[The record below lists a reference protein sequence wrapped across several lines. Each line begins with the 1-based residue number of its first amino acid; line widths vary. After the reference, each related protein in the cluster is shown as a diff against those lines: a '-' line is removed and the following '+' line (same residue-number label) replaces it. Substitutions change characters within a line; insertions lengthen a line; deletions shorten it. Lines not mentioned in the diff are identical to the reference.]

1 MSTELATERL
11 RLRLWQPADA
21 EKLRDLWAER
31 DPRSLHVIDSVGRPT
46 VDDLRTSLAR
56 QLAET
61 ALTGLAL
68 LAIEDRDHGQFIGY
82 CGLIVGRA
90 TWEEP
95 EIAFELFRSHHGR
108 GYATEAGK
116 AVVTAAIRSGRERL
130 WSTVRVWNRPSL
142 RVLEKLQFVGARKI
156 SPDTERGDL
165 LWWTR
170 QLRSS
175 DSDPLHR

>member
-31 DPRSLHVIDSVGRPT
+31 DPRSLRVIDSVGRPT
-46 VDDLRTSLAR
+46 VDDLRTSLPR

-68 LAIEDRDHGQFIGY
+68 LAIEDREHGQFIGY
-82 CGLIVGRA
+82 CGLIVGQA

-95 EIAFELFRSHHGR
+95 EIAFELFRR
-108 GYATEAGK
+108 GSEGS
-116 AVVTAAIRSGRERL
+116 RSMRRL
-130 WSTVRVWNRPSL
+130 EVSL
-142 RVLEKLQFVGARKI
+142 KGCRHLA
-156 SPDTERGDL
+156 P
-165 LWWTR
+165 
-170 QLRSS
+170 
-175 DSDPLHR
+175 H

>member
-1 MSTELATERL
+1 MSTQLATERL
-11 RLRLWQPADA
+11 RLRLWQLADA

-31 DPRSLHVIDSVGRPT
+31 DPRSLRVIDSVGRPT

-68 LAIEDRDHGQFIGY
+68 LAIEDREHGQFIGY
-82 CGLIVGRA
+82 CGLIVGQA

-108 GYATEAGK
+108 GYATEAAK

-142 RVLEKLQFVGARKI
+142 RVLEKLQFVRARKI

-165 LWWTR
+165 LWLTR
-170 QLRSS
+170 
-175 DSDPLHR
+175 

>member
-1 MSTELATERL
+1 LY
-11 RLRLWQPADA
+11 
-21 EKLRDLWAER
+21 
-31 DPRSLHVIDSVGRPT
+31 VIDYVGRPT
-46 VDDLRTSLAR
+46 VDNLRTSLAR

-95 EIAFELFRSHHGR
+95 EIAFELFPSHHGH

-116 AVVTAAIRSGRERL
+116 AVVTAAIKSGRERR

-142 RVLEKLQFVGARKI
+142 RVLEKLQFVRARKI
-156 SPDTERGDL
+156 SPDSERGDL
-165 LWWTR
+165 LWLTR
-170 QLRSS
+170 QLRSA
-175 DSDPLHR
+175 DSEAPPASLSVHSGMPHSLRKPDEGSAATGTVPC

>member
-11 RLRLWQPADA
+11 RLRIWQPADA

-46 VDDLRTSLAR
+46 VDDLRTSLVR

-68 LAIEDRDHGQFIGY
+68 LAIENRDHGQFIGY
-82 CGLIVGRA
+82 CGLMVGRA

-142 RVLEKLQFVGARKI
+142 RVLEKLQFVRARKI

-165 LWWTR
+165 LWLTR
-170 QLRSS
+170 QLKIGRQ
-175 DSDPLHR
+175 

>member
-11 RLRLWQPADA
+11 RPRLCQLADA
-21 EKLRDLWAER
+21 EKPRDLWAER

-46 VDDLRTSLAR
+46 VDDLRTILAR

-90 TWEEP
+90 TWEES
-95 EIAFELFRSHHGR
+95 EISFVPLTSRPWLRHRGR
-108 GYATEAGK
+108 KSSRGRRDQIGTRAPMVNGSGLESAIAARIGK
-116 AVVTAAIRSGRERL
+116 AAIRA
-130 WSTVRVWNRPSL
+130 RP
-142 RVLEKLQFVGARKI
+142 QDQPG
-156 SPDTERGDL
+156 
-165 LWWTR
+165 
-170 QLRSS
+170 
-175 DSDPLHR
+175 H